1 MSQDIDWSPTF
12 CLVCDRQTGGNAYCG
27 EDCRLAEYGG
37 ANTGSEASLPASHQA
52 SISWPSEPSN
62 KFYVPSGYDITK
74 RPSTSSSHLRPQTQ
88 PIYTRLVL
96 TPSSSQSSLF
106 PMQSFPM
113 QSSSSTSSEQV
124 QLSDKARRELRGY
137 ASSFDQSRNHR
148 RQSAS

>member
-1 MSQDIDWSPTF
+1 MSQDMDWSPTF
-12 CLVCDRQTGGNAYCG
+12 CLVCDRQTSGNAYCG

-37 ANTGSEASLPASHQA
+37 ANTCSEASSPASHQA

-62 KFYVPSGYDITK
+62 NFYVPSGYDVTK
-74 RPSTSSSHLRPQTQ
+74 RPSTSSSYPRPQTQ
-88 PIYTRLVL
+88 PIYTRPVL

-106 PMQSFPM
+106 PMQS
-113 QSSSSTSSEQV
+113 SSSTSSKQV